1 MAPKTELKL
10 LMLVSCTIIVV
21 VSIVFDVL
29 RGTTFI
35 VRELWLAPLV
45 ILGGY
50 IIMLVIDALA
60 TYMEKNKE

>member
-10 LMLVSCTIIVV
+10 LMLISCTIIVV

-29 RGTTFI
+29 RGTTFV
-35 VRELWLAPLV
+35 VREPCLAPLV

-50 IIMLVIDALA
+50 IIMLVIDALT
-60 TYMEKNKE
+60 TYMEKK